1 MSFEESLDRL
11 ETIVAEL
18 DGDALELDRA
28 LTLFEEGLAK
38 LRAAAAEL
46 DRAEAQVKL
55 LVENADGTFDLAD
68 FKSRG
73 E

>member
-1 MSFEESLDRL
+1 MSFEDSLDRL

-28 LTLFEEGLAK
+28 LALFEEGLAK
-38 LRAAAAEL
+38 LRIASAEL

-55 LVENADGTFDLAD
+55 LVENADGTFDLAE
-68 FKSRG
+68 FKARG